1 METTDIDK
9 AKEVNMFYFS
19 ILCRSS
25 NQDILMN
32 AKCNLLTIFKEM
44 FWFDVPGYLKNNKN
58 KDTFL
63 QSTKYL
69 ELKSSADL
77 FFNDLL
83 SKDIQTKSKDIIH
96 YNLLYYK
103 AGCFISF
110 INNFNTYVKLI
121 QNYDENEIHNIV
133 LKYFITCV
141 VFDKLNECIENIQ
154 FIKQNYTLYNYD
166 VYLFMLNIIKGNVFK
181 FNNAK
186 ENSKAIA
193 LIFKLT
199 NNIDNSFWEFISKQQ
214 LSLYIVITMLANY
227 NDSLLNKILSQQHT
241 LVYDLYMLFPMYF
254 ELLIHLKKCKFNLLF
269 EYINSHQHELG
280 SDAVIA
286 VHSGTLLKTIR
297 LNVLKDISDSIKEIP
312 IDTLKDMLCVNDSNE
327 IEQMVMQLITTFNV
341 NLAINDVKNTICALD
356 NSNEVNDTM
365 IKCIEVCKRNIGN
378 VMKHI
383 LNDPLKGKISKNE
396 LDIIDSEHHITG
408 YDINGN
414 ESEDDDDHN
423 MGMPLNKFG

>member
-1 METTDIDK
+1 METLDINN
-9 AKEVNMFYFS
+9 AKEVNAFYFS
-19 ILCRSS
+19 ILCRSN
-25 NQDILMN
+25 NQTILMN
-32 AKCNLLTIFKEM
+32 AKSNLLSIFREAS
-44 FWFDVPGYLKNNKN
+44 WFDVPGYLNNNKN
-58 KDTFL
+58 KGTLF
-63 QSTKYL
+63 QNAKNI
-69 ELKSSADL
+69 EWKSSADL

-96 YNLLYYK
+96 YNLLFYK
-103 AGCFISF
+103 EGYFINF

-133 LKYFITCV
+133 FKYFIACV
-141 VFDKLNECIENIQ
+141 MFDKLNECIENIQ

-181 FNNAK
+181 FNNTK
-186 ENSKAIA
+186 ENSKVIS

-199 NNIDNSFWEFISKQQ
+199 NNIHNSFWELISKQQ
-214 LSLYIVITMLANY
+214 LSLYVVITMLANY
-227 NDSLLNKILSQQHT
+227 NDSLLNKIISQQHT
-241 LVYDLYMLFPMYF
+241 LVYDLYMLYPMYF

-269 EYINSHQHELG
+269 EYINSHQYELG

-286 VHSGTLLKTIR
+286 VYSETILKTIR

-327 IEQMVMQLITTFNV
+327 IEQLVMQLITTFNV
-341 NLAINDVKNTICALD
+341 NLVINDVKNTICALD

-365 IKCIEVCKRNIGN
+365 IKCIEVCKRNISN

-383 LNDPLKGKISKNE
+383 LNAPLKGRINKKE
-396 LDIIDSEHHITG
+396 LDQIDSEHHNMG
-408 YDINGN
+408 YDNNGN
-414 ESEDDDDHN
+414 ESDDD
-423 MGMPLNKFG
+423 MGV